1 MHDSIVSTRKKT
13 VIIVILAIL
22 YFICSFAVV
31 VINATGMQ
39 MNMGRTPVS
48 GIITAL
54 QFLIAIF
61 ITLVEARRGG
71 IVSIFLLFTSVFSA
85 TSNMIRNGDFSSAP
99 GICFLGAAILAI
111 ALIRKGI
118 TREKE
123 LSSLDA
129 LTGVYNRRS
138 MVAAIHDLVDR
149 KDSFYLLYM
158 DLDHFKYLNDV
169 QGHEKGDEV
178 LKQVVDLWST
188 VAPKNSMFG
197 RIGGD
202 EFLCLVPRKNEMD
215 VEDLAAQFVSVL
227 SQWRDDDKYSRFYL
241 SASVGIASFPEDAAS
256 AQEMLRKAD
265 IAMYS
270 AKRDGRN
277 NYCKYDAWFD
287 RAFLREQN
295 VEIIIREAF
304 KNHKFYMVYQP
315 QYETLTKKIHGFE
328 ALIRLDN
335 GNGENIGPGEFIP
348 VAEKSSLIVD
358 IGEFVLRKSTED
370 FAAYMREHR
379 DLSLSINISAKQI
392 LSGNFVEVVKQVLEE
407 TKFPSECLE
416 IEITEYCLMDATE
429 EAIAVI
435 NQLKDLGIKL
445 AMDDFGTGYSSLSYL
460 NSLPIDM
467 IKIDKSLID
476 AISEGEIVSAIISMG
491 HALGCTLIAEGVE
504 EERQLEL
511 LAQKSCDFIQGFI
524 WGKPI
529 RLEKAMDLLTEE
541 SEAIEANS

>member
-1 MHDSIVSTRKKT
+1 MKDKMISSRKRKGIIAFLSAIYIVCFFMIIIISAMDIDLNFGRSPVFGVITAVEFLLTIFMTLVDAGIGGVISIVLLSLS
-13 VIIVILAIL
+13 VISA
-22 YFICSFAVV
+22 
-31 VINATGMQ
+31 M
-39 MNMGRTPVS
+39 MNT
-48 GIITAL
+48 
-54 QFLIAIF
+54 
-61 ITLVEARRGG
+61 
-71 IVSIFLLFTSVFSA
+71 
-85 TSNMIRNGDFSSAP
+85 IRNGDVSGAP
-99 GICFLGAAILAI
+99 GMCFLAAAILAI
-111 ALIRKGI
+111 LLIRKGI
-118 TREKE
+118 KQEKK

-138 MVAAIHDLVDR
+138 MVTVIHDYVD
-149 KDSFYLLYM
+149 KKEPFYLLYM

-178 LKQVVDLWST
+178 LKEVVELWST
-188 VAPKNSMFG
+188 IGRKNYMLG

-202 EFLCLVPRKNEMD
+202 EFLCLVPRKTEVD
-215 VEDLAAQFVSVL
+215 IEDLAAQYLSVL
-227 SQWRDDDKYSRFYL
+227 SQWKDDVKYSRFYL
-241 SASVGIASFPEDAAS
+241 SASVGIASFPEDASS

-270 AKRDGRN
+270 AKKDGRN

-304 KNHKFYMVYQP
+304 KNHKFYLVYQP
-315 QYETLTKKIHGFE
+315 QYETNTKKIHGYE

-335 GNGENIGPGEFIP
+335 GNGEKIGPGEFIP

-358 IGEFVLRKSTED
+358 IGEFVLRKSAED
-370 FAAYMREHR
+370 FAECMRENR
-379 DLSLSINISAKQI
+379 ELTLSINISAKQI
-392 LSGNFVEVVKQVLEE
+392 LSGNFAEVVGQVLKE
-407 TKFPSECLE
+407 TNFPPECLE
-416 IEITEYCLMDATE
+416 IEITEYCLMDATD

-435 NQLKDLGIKL
+435 NSLKNLGIKL

-460 NSLPIDM
+460 MSLPIDM

-476 AISEGEIVSAIISMG
+476 TISEGEIVSAIISMG

-511 LAQKSCDFIQGFI
+511 LAQKNCDYIQGFI
-524 WGKPI
+524 WGKPVK
-529 RLEKAMDLLTEE
+529 LEKAMEILNE
-541 SEAIEANS
+541 SQ